1 MGGLTPPSIGVLWGP
16 QLGSYRGPTPPLLG
30 PYQEGLARPLE
41 TCHKGPTLPPFI
53 ILFGGPVWSLL
64 GTLYEEP
71 GGA

>member
-41 TCHKGPTLPPFI
+41 TCHKGSTPPFYN
-53 ILFGGPVWSLL
+53 PVW
-64 GTLYEEP
+64 
-71 GGA
+71 GACLVPFRNPL